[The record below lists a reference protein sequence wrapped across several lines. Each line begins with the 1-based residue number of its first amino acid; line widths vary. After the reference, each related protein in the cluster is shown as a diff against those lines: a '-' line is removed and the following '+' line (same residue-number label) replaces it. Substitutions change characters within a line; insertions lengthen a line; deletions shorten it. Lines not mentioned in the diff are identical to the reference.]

1 MSPVE
6 GWCVQGRQLDVVGA
20 GFTSLGQEGFYAIL
34 AGELALREKDDII
47 HLRAGE
53 LLFVKR
59 GTYLVATQAQGCQVL
74 WLPLDVNFVQAFVQ
88 RHGTD
93 LAGLERHEEACVNT
107 LRLQPCAMAQECVAR
122 LAALGGEGAA
132 SMLAMLRLEELLLL
146 LVFGPQGRT
155 LLAALRQQG
164 NRHVDRLHA
173 FMEQHYL
180 REWRLDQYA
189 EAFGLGLTAF
199 KCLFASFY
207 KCPPRAWITE
217 RRIVHAHHLLLNTRM
232 SIVDIAM
239 ESGFSSQS
247 YFSQS
252 YRRRFGRTPSD
263 ARRG

>member
-1 MSPVE
+1 
-6 GWCVQGRQLDVVGA
+6 VQGRQLDVVGA
-20 GFTSLGQEGFYAIL
+20 GFASQGQEGFYAVMVGQL
-34 AGELALREKDDII
+34 TLRGKDDII
-47 HLRAGE
+47 HLQAGE

-59 GTYLVATQAQGCQVL
+59 GTYLVASQWQACEVL
-74 WLPLDVNFVQAFVQ
+74 WLPLDVNFVQAFVK
-88 RHGTD
+88 RHGND
-93 LAGLERHEEACVNT
+93 LAHLERCDEPGVST
-107 LRLQPCAMAQECVAR
+107 LRLRPCTMAQECVTR
-122 LAALGGEGAA
+122 LAALGGEGTS

-146 LVFGPQGRT
+146 LIFGAQGRT

-180 REWRLDQYA
+180 RDWRLDQYA
-189 EAFGLGLTAF
+189 QAFGLGLTAF
-199 KCLFASFY
+199 KSLFNTFY
-207 KCPPRAWITE
+207 NCSPRAWITE